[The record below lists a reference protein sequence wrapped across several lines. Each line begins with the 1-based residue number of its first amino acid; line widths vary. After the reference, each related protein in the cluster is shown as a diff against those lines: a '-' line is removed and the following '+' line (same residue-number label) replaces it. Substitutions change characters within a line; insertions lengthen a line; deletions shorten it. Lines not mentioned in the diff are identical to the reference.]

1 MTFQCI
7 MSTYFGWQRVIW
19 FDQLLIQYE
28 IFWRGMHYELIH
40 YELVY
45 CILVTEQPEH
55 KQILRRFHVSSQ
67 RLFLPHCI
75 PLGTYLPA

>member
-1 MTFQCI
+1 

-28 IFWRGMHYELIH
+28 IFWRGMR

-45 CILVTEQPEH
+45 CSGFN
-55 KQILRRFHVSSQ
+55 QILD
-67 RLFLPHCI
+67 I
-75 PLGTYLPA
+75 

>member
-1 MTFQCI
+1 

-28 IFWRGMHYELIH
+28 IFWRGMHYELMH

-45 CILVTEQPEH
+45 CTCRRSIL
-55 KQILRRFHVSSQ
+55 KFLFDGRFILRKAEDAEWRIT
-67 RLFLPHCI
+67 L
-75 PLGTYLPA
+75 